1 MKLPRKWP
9 LIAVLFALELGT
21 YFAARRALGSDLAR
35 TQLEQHLSARLGQP
49 VTIGSVNAA
58 FFPQIPRHLGLPT
71 DLLPEGTASSR
82 RCVGG
87 LSGPASGRP

>member
-9 LIAVLFALELGT
+9 LIAMAVLFALELGT

-49 VTIGSVNAA
+49 V
-58 FFPQIPRHLGLPT
+58 
-71 DLLPEGTASSR
+71 DD
-82 RCVGG
+82 
-87 LSGPASGRP
+87 